1 MEPVVV
7 VILLALAQ
15 YMVLAGLVGRARA
28 KYGIRAP
35 AITGNEAFERV
46 FRVHQNTLENLVI
59 FIPAV
64 WIFAAYLSPA
74 WAAGL
79 GVVFIVARVEY
90 ARGYITAAQK
100 RSIGAGISGIVL
112 IALVVGGLVGVSRAL
127 F

>member
-1 MEPVVV
+1 VEPVVV
-7 VILLALAQ
+7 VILLALVQ

-35 AITGNEAFERV
+35 ATTGNESFERV
-46 FRVHQNTLENLVI
+46 FRTHQNTLENLVI
-59 FIPAV
+59 FVPAI

-79 GVVFIVARVEY
+79 GAVFVMARIEY
-90 ARGYITAAQK
+90 ARGYIAAAEK

-112 IALVVGGLVGVSRAL
+112 IALVVGGLAGVGRAY

>member
-1 MEPVVV
+1 VEPVVV

-35 AITGNEAFERV
+35 ATTGNEAFERV
-46 FRVHQNTLENLVI
+46 FRTHQNTLENLVI

-79 GVVFIVARVEY
+79 GAVFLLGRIEY
-90 ARGYITAAQK
+90 ARGYIAAAQR
-100 RSIGAGISGIVL
+100 RSIGAGISGLVL
-112 IALVVGGLVGVSRAL
+112 IALVVGGLVGVGRTY